1 MTLSDCAALPAMT
14 FLLNGGHTSGPLRAP
29 LAVLAETDGA
39 PTQAQAGTVHSP
51 PPMEGPP
58 VKPAAPGSGNLKDLK
73 TRVAA
78 AQLFQPIDNW
88 EFAERVW
95 VGLRPHLRT
104 RLWVLDALLARG
116 TVPVPGA
123 VEEAIRLDKLAVE
136 IHHLETEM
144 DEVLRHRTSLAD
156 FSTLLERRVAPCLG
170 QMESLQQALHEHH
183 GV

>member
-14 FLLNGGHTSGPLRAP
+14 FVLNGGQAAP
-29 LAVLAETDGA
+29 LSSKDPLSSAAMNGSV
-39 PTQAQAGTVHSP
+39 P
-51 PPMEGPP
+51 PPASESRNT
-58 VKPAAPGSGNLKDLK
+58 PAAAPSTGGGVKSLKDH
-73 TRVAA
+73 VAT
-78 AQLFQPIDNW
+78 AQLFAPIDNW

-144 DEVLRHRTSLAD
+144 DEVLRRRTSLTE

-183 GV
+183 HGV